1 MLLYQETTCFAAL
14 VALYLHIWDGRT
26 DLSNSRFAFQSD
38 RRGDA
43 RPSGQIPPTFL
54 HEQVGGYMGSDNL
67 RLPCVQPPTSSY
79 NLQIAYEQPPT
90 SSCSAWSMV
99 MGGHDSHGGH
109 GIHVGHGGHD
119 GHCGHGGHG
128 GYVGHGQ
135 DRQERQN

>member
-54 HEQVGGYMGSDNL
+54 HKQVGGYMGSDNL

-90 SSCSAWSMV
+90 SSCSPWSWVVMTAMAVMVFMLVMVVMVVIVVKVVMVDMVV
-99 MGGHDSHGGH
+99 MGRT
-109 GIHVGHGGHD
+109 
-119 GHCGHGGHG
+119 
-128 GYVGHGQ
+128 
-135 DRQERQN
+135 DRKDKADI